1 MASTALPIYLALGFY
16 GDQSRNTAGIY
27 ESLRWFA
34 EGFLRPHSTCLK
46 IWQILDT
53 TATEVPTPLSATLVV
68 LAFDSVK
75 SLVGTLPIGVLA
87 AFYIYATRIF
97 EPISSAM
104 HHYAQP
110 LLSGLNRL
118 RCLQVLAG

>member
-1 MASTALPIYLALGFY
+1 M
-16 GDQSRNTAGIY
+16 
-27 ESLRWFA
+27 
-34 EGFLRPHSTCLK
+34 K

-53 TATEVPTPLSATLVV
+53 SATEVPTPLSATLVV